1 MRIAIGLS
9 ALALLAACGGNKAA
23 NNAASAAVNASTTTN
38 ATAPANT
45 IVAQNPAAPATAAI
59 AARPVRIGID
69 GAQGMDACHT
79 NGRLTGQGAI
89 AIREAPDAAA
99 RATDQ
104 GGNGLLVDICEENVP
119 GWVGIVWKGEGDPEV
134 DCGTG
139 ANLPGPRP
147 YSGPCRS
154 GWVVQQNVEVTAG

>member
-23 NNAASAAVNASTTTN
+23 NTSANKAANTSTANVTPPANSAAA
-38 ATAPANT
+38 AN
-45 IVAQNPAAPATAAI
+45 VAAPATTAT
-59 AARPVRIGID
+59 AARAVRIGIN
-69 GAQGMDACHT
+69 GAEGMDACHT

-99 RATDQ
+99 RQNDE
-104 GGNGLLVDICEENVP
+104 GENGLLVTICEEVP
-119 GWVGIVWKGEGDPEV
+119 GYVGIVWLGEGDPDH

-139 ANLPGPRP
+139 ANLPGPKN
-147 YSGPCRS
+147 YDGPCRS
-154 GWVVQQNVEVTAG
+154 GWVAAANVEVTAG